1 MSRAANR
8 TGIEELVAIAF
19 AALAALGIALV
30 QPGLAAVVRNVKS
43 RDDVSALPPPKQLK
57 ALTVGYRHAAV
68 DLLWAKLLVEWGTAH
83 QEKRAFPDLPRY
95 IDGILEI
102 EPDFATI
109 YDFLDT
115 LIVYGPTRATA
126 DDARLA
132 RRYLEFGTKQ
142 RPYDADVWL
151 HYGQFIAFLA
161 PSFLT
166 DKNEIEQWR
175 KEGAFA
181 LMRAVELGSDPDRSL
196 SADTIL
202 AKAGEKK
209 AVLKHL
215 HRQYALSDDPDTR
228 RNILGKIAQL
238 SDSPAGEEAVDKVE
252 REWRE
257 RYGFLSRNAVL
268 LIGPARVASACANV
282 GSTDTKACPR
292 DWNVAVGEP

>member
-1 MSRAANR
+1 MSGSRNV
-8 TGIEELVAIAF
+8 LVMLLVI
-19 AALAALGIALV
+19 ALGAIGISRF
-30 QPGLAAVVRNVKS
+30 QPDLAREVHKVKQ
-43 RDDVSALPPPKQLK
+43 RDDVFLLPPPAELR
-57 ALTVGYRHAAV
+57 AMTLGYNAAAT
-68 DLLWAKLLVEWGTAH
+68 DLLWAKMILEYGVHW
-83 QEKRAFPDLPRY
+83 QEKRNFPDVTRY
-95 IDGILEI
+95 IDGILAI
-102 EPDFATI
+102 EPDYQTLYLYVDTVLIWTYKGATEQ
-109 YDFLDT
+109 
-115 LIVYGPTRATA
+115 
-126 DDARLA
+126 DARTA
-132 RRYLEFGTKQ
+132 RAYLERGTKE
-142 RPYDADVWL
+142 RPYDAEVWL

-268 LIGPARVASACANV
+268 LIGPARVASACAGV